1 MPQLNLATFL
11 SQSFWLLISFCLLW
25 MLLSIFIM
33 PKITNVI
40 EQRKRKINDY
50 IQKAEKLNYMAQDS
64 LVKYENTLEK
74 AKTSAHQELENGRA
88 KLKAHLSKNEKK
100 MTAELN
106 QKIAD
111 NEFLLA
117 KEKKKTMQEIE
128 GLSEDLAY
136 SVLQK
141 IGFTQ
146 ISRHDI
152 TQVAMESRVND

>member
-11 SQSFWLLISFCLLW
+11 SQSFWLILSFCLLW
-25 MLLSIFIM
+25 ALLAIFIM

-50 IQKAEKLNYMAQDS
+50 IQKAEKLNIKAQAS
-64 LVKYENTLEK
+64 LAKYEETLEE
-74 AKTSAHQELENGRA
+74 AKNSAQKELDDGRA
-88 KLKAHLSKNEKK
+88 KLKSYLSETEKQ
-100 MTAELN
+100 MTVKLN

-111 NEFLLA
+111 NELLLA

-128 GLSEDLAY
+128 ALSEDLAY

-146 ISRHDI
+146 ISRNDVSL
-152 TQVAMESRVND
+152 VAQEVQSDG

>member
-11 SQSFWLLISFCLLW
+11 SQSFWLILSFCLLW
-25 MLLSIFIM
+25 ALLAIFIM

-50 IQKAEKLNYMAQDS
+50 IQKAEKLNIKAQAS
-64 LVKYENTLEK
+64 LAKYEETLEE
-74 AKTSAHQELENGRA
+74 AKNSAQRELDDGRA
-88 KLKAHLSKNEKK
+88 KLKSHLNETEKQ

-111 NEFLLA
+111 NELLLA

-128 GLSEDLAY
+128 ALSEDLAY

-146 ISRHDI
+146 ISRNDVSL
-152 TQVAMESRVND
+152 VAQEVQSDG

>member
-11 SQSFWLLISFCLLW
+11 SQSFWLILSFCLLW
-25 MLLSIFIM
+25 ALLAIFIM

-50 IQKAEKLNYMAQDS
+50 IQKAEKLNIKAQAS
-64 LVKYENTLEK
+64 LAKYEETLEE
-74 AKTSAHQELENGRA
+74 AKNSAQKELDDGRA
-88 KLKAHLSKNEKK
+88 KLKSYLSETEKQ
-100 MTAELN
+100 MTVKLN

-111 NEFLLA
+111 NELLLA

-128 GLSEDLAY
+128 ALSEDLAY

-146 ISRHDI
+146 ISRNDVSL
-152 TQVAMESRVND
+152 VAKEVQSDG